1 MDSPARTKKSK
12 EELYKT
18 QLVPVFAD
26 LYESNKSAFQQFG
39 INDFDFLIQEST
51 KWSDKNVEK
60 NRLYNSDIGL
70 DGSKLLPFFN
80 QMQVVEHFMDWVNKY
95 VEDPTLTN
103 SKGLASVSTY
113 EDFMLYW
120 LPLQGKQDK
129 LEEHFSSSL
138 EGFFE

>member
-1 MDSPARTKKSK
+1 MVYN
-12 EELYKT
+12 L
-18 QLVPVFAD
+18 LPVFAD

-60 NRLYNSDIGL
+60 KRLYNSDIGL

-80 QMQVVEHFMDWVNKY
+80 QMQVVEHFMDWVNKF
-95 VEDPTLTN
+95 VEDPTLSN

-113 EDFMLYW
+113 
-120 LPLQGKQDK
+120 DK
-129 LEEHFSSSL
+129 NVILVTTTMKTRQTRRTLF
-138 EGFFE
+138 